1 MGRLWGLVA
10 AVLVAAAP
18 AAAED
23 TSRFFVTFKG
33 APTAADE
40 ALLAHAGGELV
51 YRYTIVPALAVRLS
65 AAGAEALSRNPRVLR
80 VEADARAYAVDAEL
94 DAAWGV
100 KHIGAGPVHDAGN
113 KGAGVRV
120 AVIDTGID
128 GAHPDLA
135 VAGGYNFVAGNGNW
149 ADDNGHGTHVA
160 GTIAARDNGAGVVG
174 VAPSAT
180 LFALKVLD
188 ASGGG
193 NFTDIVAALDWCVRN
208 NIQVTNNSYG
218 SSMDPGVTVH
228 DAFDA
233 AAAAGVLHIAA
244 AGNSGT
250 RTGKGDNIGYPANYV
265 SVAAVAAVDASD
277 ARASFSSTGAAA
289 ELSAPGVGIYSTWPG
304 GGYQTLNGT
313 SMASPHAAGAAALV
327 WASGVTDANG
337 DGHLNDEV
345 RARLVETAHDLGAG
359 GWDPQYG
366 YGLVDLAA
374 AITGTA
380 TTPPPATTGAL
391 HVAVSTDKPAYVNGE
406 TARITAVVSDANG
419 ARVAG
424 ATVTFVLV
432 TANGKSRSAVGT
444 SGGDGTVVATY
455 KASPKRDG
463 VGTYQVTASAQKTGY
478 TDGSGE
484 TSFQVS
490 Q

>member
-1 MGRLWGLVA
+1 MGKLWGLVA

-18 AAAED
+18 AAAD
-23 TSRFFVTFKG
+23 DASRFFVTFKG
-33 APTAADE
+33 APTVADD
-40 ALLAHAGGELV
+40 ALLVQAGGELV

-65 AAGAEALSRNPRVLR
+65 AAGAEALARNPRVLR
-80 VEADARAYAVDAEL
+80 VEPDVRAYAIDAEL

-100 KHIGAGPVHDAGN
+100 KHIGAGGVHDAGN
-113 KGAGVRV
+113 QGGGVRV
-120 AVIDTGID
+120 AVIDTGVD
-128 GAHPDLA
+128 GAHPDLT
-135 VAGGYNFVAGNGNW
+135 VAGGYNFVSRNGNW

-174 VAPSAT
+174 VAPGVT

-188 ASGGG
+188 AGGGG

-208 NIQVTNNSYG
+208 DVHVTNNSYG
-218 SSMDPGVTVH
+218 SSIDPGVTVH

-244 AGNSGT
+244 AGNAGT
-250 RTGKGDNIGYPANYV
+250 RAGKGDNIGYPANYASV
-265 SVAAVAAVDASD
+265 SAVAAVDAAD

-289 ELSAPGVGIYSTWPG
+289 ELAAPGVGIYSTWPG

-327 WASGVTDANG
+327 WASGITDANG

-345 RARLVETAHDLGAG
+345 RGRLVETAHDLGAG
-359 GWDPQYG
+359 GWDALYG
-366 YGLVDLAA
+366 YGLIDLAA
-374 AITGTA
+374 AMGGTS
-380 TTPPPATTGAL
+380 TPPPAATGAL
-391 HVAVSTDKPAYVNGE
+391 QVAVSTDKPAYVSGE
-406 TARITAVVSDANG
+406 TARITAVVTAANG
-419 ARVAG
+419 EPVAG
-424 ATVTFVLV
+424 ATLTFVLV
-432 TANGKSRSAVGT
+432 TASGKTRSAVGT

-463 VGTYQVTASAQKTGY
+463 VGTYLVTATAQKSGY
-478 TDGSGE
+478 SDGSGAA
-484 TSFQVS
+484 SFQVA